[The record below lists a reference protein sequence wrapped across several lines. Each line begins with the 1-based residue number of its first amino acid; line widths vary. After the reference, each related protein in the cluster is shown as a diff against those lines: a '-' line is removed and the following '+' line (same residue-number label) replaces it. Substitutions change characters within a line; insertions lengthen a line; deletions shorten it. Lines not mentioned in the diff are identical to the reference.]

1 MEERYQLGEV
11 IGRGAGGVI
20 HRGVDQDLRREVA
33 VKILARVGSTR
44 EQRVRFVVEA
54 QVPAQLEHPNI
65 VPVHDIGR
73 TAQGDLFY
81 VMKLIEGRT
90 LKALMREGDREHL
103 LDVLGEVARGVAF
116 AHHRGFLH
124 RDLKPSN
131 VMVGAF
137 GEVVVLD
144 WGLARPPEGS
154 TARDPAGPMSLDG
167 DVMGTLGYMA
177 PEQALGE
184 VDKQG
189 PATDVHALGAMLH
202 EVLTGAAPRP
212 ARSLV
217 QLIPQLTRLPM
228 PAPGPLGALALRC
241 LAPDP
246 RARPADAQQFLDLL
260 ELSREGPAWDAG

>member
-1 MEERYQLGEV
+1 MSSSANERYSLGPI

-20 HRGVDQDLRREVA
+20 HEAFDHDPQRTVALKLLRRSD
-33 VKILARVGSTR
+33 STPA
-44 EQRVRFVVEA
+44 QRVRFVVEA

-65 VPVHDIGR
+65 IPVHDIGR
-73 TAQGDLFY
+73 SPEGDLYY
-81 VMKLIEGRT
+81 VMMRVEGHTMKELHNGEATADT
-90 LKALMREGDREHL
+90 LLRV
-103 LDVLGEVARGVAF
+103 LDGVARGIAF

-137 GEVVVLD
+137 GEVLVLD
-144 WGLARPPEGS
+144 WGLAWAPPGS
-154 TARDPAGPMSLDG
+154 TARDEAGPMSLDG

-184 VDKQG
+184 VDRQG

-202 EVLTGAAPRP
+202 EILTGTPPRP
-212 ARSLV
+212 ARTLV
-217 QLIPQLTRLPM
+217 QLIPQLSRLPP

-241 LAPDP
+241 LAQDP
-246 RARPADAQQFLDLL
+246 RARPADGAEFQALMEMSL
-260 ELSREGPAWDAG
+260 

>member
-1 MEERYQLGEV
+1 MDRYEIGPV

-20 HRGVDQDLRREVA
+20 HRARDHD
-33 VKILARVGSTR
+33 LARDVAMKLLSREGSSPS
-44 EQRVRFVVEA
+44 ERVRFVVEA

-65 VPVHDIGR
+65 IPVHDVGK
-73 TAQGDLFY
+73 TADGDLFY
-81 VMKLIEGRT
+81 VMKLVEGDT
-90 LKALMREGDREHL
+90 LKQLLADDRPEHEL
-103 LDVLGEVARGVAF
+103 LDVLYGVAKGIAF

-137 GEVVVLD
+137 GEVLVLD
-144 WGLARPPEGS
+144 WGLARAPQGA
-154 TARDPAGPMSLDG
+154 TVRDDAGPMSLDG

-184 VDKQG
+184 VKRQG

-202 EVLTGAAPRP
+202 EILTGAPPRP
-212 ARSLV
+212 ARTLV
-217 QLIPQLTRLPM
+217 ELIPQLNRLPA
-228 PAPGPLGALALRC
+228 PASGPLGALALRC

-246 RARPADAQQFLDLL
+246 LARPRDAGEFEALLDL
-260 ELSREGPAWDAG
+260 SR

>member
-1 MEERYQLGEV
+1 MSSDRYEIGPV

-20 HRGVDQDLRREVA
+20 HSAFDQDLGRTVA
-33 VKILARVGSTR
+33 LKLLARETSSPS
-44 EQRVRFVVEA
+44 ERVRFVVEA

-65 VPVHDIGR
+65 IPVHDVGK
-73 TAQGDLFY
+73 TDDGDLFY
-81 VMKLIEGRT
+81 VMKRVEGST
-90 LKALMREGDREHL
+90 LKQLLAQDTARDVL
-103 LDVLGEVARGVAF
+103 LDVLLGVSRGIAF

-137 GEVVVLD
+137 GEVLVLD
-144 WGLARPPEGS
+144 WGLARAPQGV
-154 TARDPAGPMSLDG
+154 TVRDDAGPMSLDG

-184 VDKQG
+184 VARQG

-202 EVLTGAAPRP
+202 EVLTGAPPRP
-212 ARSLV
+212 ARTLV
-217 QLIPQLTRLPM
+217 ELIPQLSRLPA

-246 RARPADAQQFLDLL
+246 RARPADAGEFEALLDL
-260 ELSREGPAWDAG
+260 SR

>member
-20 HRGVDQDLRREVA
+20 RRAMDQDLKREVA
-33 VKILARVGSTR
+33 VKILAREGSTR
-44 EQRVRFVVEA
+44 DQRVRFVVEA

-73 TAQGDLFY
+73 TRDGDLFY

-90 LKALMREGDREHL
+90 FKALLQDGSQDRL
-103 LDVLGEVARGVAF
+103 LEVLAAVARGVAF

-137 GEVVVLD
+137 GEVLVLD
-144 WGLARPPEGS
+144 WGLARAPEGL
-154 TARDPAGPMSLDG
+154 TARDPGPMSLDG

-202 EVLTGAAPRP
+202 EVMTGTPPRP
-212 ARSLV
+212 ARTLV
-217 QLIPQLTRLPM
+217 ELIPQLSRLPV
-228 PAPGPLGALALRC
+228 PAPGPLGALAVRC

-246 RARPADAQQFLDLL
+246 RARPADAQQFQDLLDL
-260 ELSREGPAWDAG
+260 SRGGPAWDVG

>member
-20 HRGVDQDLRREVA
+20 HRAMDQDLKREVA
-33 VKILARVGSTR
+33 VKILARAGSTR

-73 TAQGDLFY
+73 TSDGDLFY

-90 LKALMREGDREHL
+90 LKALLREADQDQL
-103 LDVLGEVARGVAF
+103 LDVLGQVARGVAF

-131 VMVGAF
+131 VMVGVF
-137 GEVVVLD
+137 GEVLVLD
-144 WGLARPPEGS
+144 WGLARPPEGLTS
-154 TARDPAGPMSLDG
+154 RDPGGPMSLDG

-202 EVLTGAAPRP
+202 EVLTGAPPRP

-217 QLIPQLTRLPM
+217 ELIPQLGRLPV
-228 PAPGPLGALALRC
+228 PAPGPLGALAVRC

-246 RARPADAQQFLDLL
+246 RARPAHAEQFQDLL
-260 ELSREGPAWDAG
+260 EVSRSGPAWGGG